1 MLMAMSVCSIRK
13 IKFVYKKMP
22 KCKAHHDCFANQDG
36 VCHCLNDNNF
46 NGKDC
51 PFYKIAVHKE
61 QNGGRVYENQEMQQ

>member
-1 MLMAMSVCSIRK
+1 
-13 IKFVYKKMP
+13 MP